1 MNTTTLQAEAA
12 DFGTLLANSHRHA
25 DAGQADASIAMASAA
40 MALARERGHLS
51 GVAEAM
57 LCIASV
63 ELRLQGRFAGA
74 LDKAQHAVV
83 LFREAQD
90 LTGESHAL
98 STVAIAATRLGY
110 YESAVDAA
118 LLAIKLVDSLE
129 LMRERVMAYH
139 ALGIAMFSGKCFV
152 EASNAYQQAI
162 ALAQQCDPPLNAFE
176 LHSDLASTESY
187 RHISE
192 RNAGGARLS
201 LDMLGI
207 YVNRC
212 YELLTIDAAQSSIAP
227 GSHTNNLLILSVT
240 EMLWLTWSGKL
251 DEAEV
256 ALRRFQ
262 KRQEGLNRPWL
273 LAAVNW
279 GRAELALAREDLDGA
294 AHWAQ
299 EMADVAL
306 HHHHEGLLSIG
317 YQVLSHV
324 CERSGNTQGA
334 LAAIRLLM
342 QREQA
347 ARAQSLK
354 GRLEVIERQV
364 EMRRQTQTLLRL
376 ENDTRL
382 YQRLA
387 MEDGLTGLANRRQF
401 EQALNAALPQESEGT
416 PTPLCL
422 ATIDVDR
429 FKQINDRHS
438 HNTGD
443 AVLRCI
449 AGLLKSHTRENDLP
463 ARLAGDE
470 FVILLHH
477 SGFGVAEQVCQRL
490 QDAVRDFDWA
500 SLAPELQVTVSIG
513 LAVAKP
519 GDTLETLMLRSDEQ
533 MYVDK
538 RRGAQLGAAD
548 KV

>member
-1 MNTTTLQAEAA
+1 LNTTTLHPEAE
-12 DFGTLLANSHRHA
+12 DFDSLLANSHRHA

-40 MALARERGHLS
+40 MAVARERSHGS

-74 LDKAQHAVV
+74 LDKAQHAVA

-90 LTGESHAL
+90 LSGESRAL

-118 LLAIKLVDSLE
+118 LLAIKLVDPLE
-129 LMRERVMAYH
+129 LMQLMRERVMAYH

-162 ALAQQCDPPLNAFE
+162 ALAQQCDPPFNAFE

-212 YELLTIDAAQSSIAP
+212 HELLAVGATQPSVAP
-227 GSHTNNLLILSVT
+227 GSHTNNLLISNVT
-240 EMLWLTWSGKL
+240 EMLWLTWSGRL
-251 DEAEV
+251 DEAEA
-256 ALRRFQ
+256 ALKRFRR
-262 KRQEGLNRPWL
+262 RQEELNRPWL

-279 GRAELALAREDLDGA
+279 GHSELALARGDLEDA
-294 AHWAQ
+294 AYWAQ
-299 EMADVAL
+299 EMVDVAR

-317 YQVLSHV
+317 YQVLSHI
-324 CERSGNTQGA
+324 CEQAGNASGA
-334 LAAIRLLM
+334 LAAMRLLV

-364 EMRRQTQTLLRL
+364 EMRRQSQTLLRL

-401 EQALNAALPQESEGT
+401 EQALQAALPQEAEGT
-416 PTPLCL
+416 PAPLCL

-443 AVLRCI
+443 AVLRRI
-449 AGLLKSHTRENDLP
+449 AGLLKSHTREDDLP

-470 FVILLHH
+470 FVILLRH
-477 SGFGVAEQVCQRL
+477 SDLGVAEQVCGRL

-500 SLAPELQVTVSIG
+500 GLAPELQVTISIG
-513 LAVAKP
+513 LAAAQA
-519 GDTLETLMLRSDEQ
+519 GDTLEALMLRSDEQ

-538 RRGAQLGAAD
+538 RRGGA
-548 KV
+548 